1 MIIRVVDVHSH
12 LDEIADVHGAIAK
25 AKSSNVVAIIA
36 VGTCKE
42 SNVKVARFS
51 EMYKG
56 YVYHAIGI
64 HPWNLESLDLGE
76 EFEFL
81 RTASRSCIGLG
92 EVGLDY
98 RIKTD
103 RDLQRKVFSEVL
115 GIAESRKLPVIIHA
129 RAAWSDAYKMVK
141 DTGVEKAVFHWFSG
155 SDSVLKKIVRDG
167 YLISATPAAS
177 YSLTHIKAIRLAP
190 IESIIVESD
199 SPVSYRGVVSDPSWA
214 VKSLEAVAKIKG
226 VCIEDLVD
234 KVLENTCRIYG
245 IKIHGWDVE

>member
-1 MIIRVVDVHSH
+1 VNAHSH
-12 LDEIADVHGAIAK
+12 IDEIADVHGAIAK
-25 AKSSNVVAIIA
+25 ARSSNIVAIIA

-42 SNVKVARFS
+42 SNIKVARFS
-51 EMYKG
+51 EIYKG

-64 HPWNLESLDLGE
+64 HPWSLGSLNLEE

-81 RTASRSCIGLG
+81 RNVPQCCVGIG

-103 RDLQRKVFSEVL
+103 RNLQRRVFGEVL
-115 GIAESRKLPVIIHA
+115 SIAESRKLPVIIHA
-129 RAAWSDAYKMVK
+129 RAAWGDAYKMVK
-141 DTGVEKAVFHWFSG
+141 EVGVEKAVFHWFSG

-177 YSLTHIKAIRLAP
+177 YSLTHIKAVRLAP

-199 SPVSYRGVVSDPSWA
+199 SPVSYRDVVSDPSWA
-214 VKSLEAVAKIKG
+214 VKSLEAVARIKG
-226 VCIEDLVD
+226 VRVEDLAD
-234 KVLENTCRIYG
+234 RVLENTCRIYG
-245 IKIHGWDVE
+245 VKIHRALNSF